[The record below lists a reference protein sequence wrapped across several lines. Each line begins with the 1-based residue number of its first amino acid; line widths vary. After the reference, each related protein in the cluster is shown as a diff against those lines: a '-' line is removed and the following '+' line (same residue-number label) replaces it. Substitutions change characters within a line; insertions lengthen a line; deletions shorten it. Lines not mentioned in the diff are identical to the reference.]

1 MPAPFDLLTMR
12 KLPSEGQID
21 IWIHSGT
28 GNNVAAGTQGAPVA
42 STEEALGRVP
52 SLLWGRRAVLHYLP
66 GHDEVIPR
74 TMFMPPIIGA
84 GHLDD
89 VDFTAAE
96 PSWDFVRAQVQ
107 LEAEPTIV
115 ETLNGTVA
123 VDDSNSRLLV
133 ITDASKAWTADQH
146 RGRIVLAPGTLAG
159 YGVIWSNTATQL
171 RVTMTEGAIASGTFA
186 IATRSARLELGDPEA
201 FIQSGILMTAVAAP
215 ICLVGLEIATAPGV
229 AGPALD
235 IVSQAGAS
243 LFLCGIEGG
252 LTLRPG
258 RGNVYVDGCYLSG
271 GTFAPNGQPM
281 ALRGSFLDGVA
292 TGYHGSGGAGQ
303 FDLFGVRAIGCGSL
317 GHGGTSLPE
326 GGFNIDQCW
335 ISDSTSHG
343 VIYQGGNRARVR
355 RTRID
360 TCAGDA
366 IRADGCGNLAV
377 QGVTGSGSTGRGCQL
392 ASGVHVAPSTSGGVP
407 VSVSG
412 AQGEVLVDGVAFTWS
427 QSPQGSNSRLGS

>member
-1 MPAPFDLLTMR
+1 MPAPFDLLTSR
-12 KLPSEGQID
+12 RLPSEGQID
-21 IWIHSGT
+21 IWVHSGT
-28 GNNVAAGTQGAPVA
+28 GNNVAAGTADAPIA
-42 STEEALGRVP
+42 STEEALGRIP
-52 SLLWGRRAVLHYLP
+52 SLLWGRRAVIHYLA

-74 TMFMPPIIGA
+74 TMFAPPIIGA

-89 VDFTAAE
+89 VDLATDE

-107 LEAEPTIV
+107 LEAEPSIV

-123 VDDSNSRLLV
+123 VDDSNSRMLV
-133 ITDASKAWTADQH
+133 ITDATKAWTADQH
-146 RGRIVLAPGTLAG
+146 RGRTVLALGTLAG

-171 RVTMTEGAIASGTFA
+171 RVTMTEGVVASGTFA
-186 IATRSARLELGDPEA
+186 IANRSARLELGDPAA
-201 FIQSGILMTAVAAP
+201 FVQSGLIMTAVAAP
-215 ICLVGLEIATAPGV
+215 ICLVGLDIAIAPGV
-229 AGPALD
+229 GGPALD
-235 IVSQAGAS
+235 IVSQAGVS

-258 RGNVYVDGCYLSG
+258 RGMVYVDGCYLLG

-292 TGYHGSGGAGQ
+292 TGYHGSGGAGL
-303 FDLFGVRAIGCGSL
+303 FDIFGTRAIGCGSL

-335 ISDSTSHG
+335 ISGSTSHG
-343 VIYQGGNRARVR
+343 VSYQGGNRARVR

-392 ASGVHVAPSTSGGVP
+392 ASGVHVAPSTSGGVA

-412 AQGEVLVDGVAFTWS
+412 AQGEVLVDGVGFTWA